1 MGGGG
6 DSTESLSGI
15 KHDFPISMICLT
27 QFRVPDIPLN
37 SIYMKTR
44 VKYCTVTLTKQLSTT
59 VTRDD
64 KQSEGAITGHKTD
77 MLVRY
82 STT

>member
-1 MGGGG
+1 MTGGGG

-37 SIYMKTR
+37 CIYLEYNYKRRNHMKTS
-44 VKYCTVTLTKQLSTT
+44 KILL
-59 VTRDD
+59 
-64 KQSEGAITGHKTD
+64 
-77 MLVRY
+77 LVR
-82 STT
+82 SNSPRL